1 MGGFSACFS
10 SRDVCRICHCQYSD
24 LESRIHDFEKDGEHQ
39 YWSVAEYDNITDNL
53 VVDSDHEEMIEEV
66 NEGNLFGDLANENS
80 ENEEDS
86 DEDENIERINLRGV
100 KAVCP
105 LNTLTSFHSVTSFP
119 PDILHDVM
127 EGVIPEDLL
136 GIIRIL
142 SRKGWFTIASYN
154 DALERMDFTSY
165 ERGDKPYP
173 IPTSNSVKKLKG
185 KAVSNLG
192 RGAFK

>member
-1 MGGFSACFS
+1 M
-10 SRDVCRICHCQYSD
+10 
-24 LESRIHDFEKDGEHQ
+24 
-39 YWSVAEYDNITDNL
+39 AEYNNITENL
-53 VVDSDHEEMIEEV
+53 EVESDQEEMTEEV
-66 NEGNLFGDLANENS
+66 NEGNLFEDLVNENN
-80 ENEEDS
+80 ENDNDS
-86 DEDENIERINLRGV
+86 DEDEIREKINLRGV

-105 LNTLTSFHSVTSFP
+105 LNTLSSFHSVTSFP

-142 SRKGWFTIASYN
+142 SRKGWFTIAGYN
-154 DALERMDFTSY
+154 AVLERMDFTSF

-173 IPTSNSVKKLKG
+173 VPTSNSVKKLKG

-192 RGAFK
+192 RGTFK